1 MDTESEFELD
11 EFEFDGNQKYMGIM
25 PIRKYYASLFGIAH
39 WNIENDSLHYAGT
52 HCTGGMSG
60 THHLPDYADC
70 QDFSLDQIN
79 LYFEI
84 YDREIGAW
92 FEAERKFISK
102 SKKDRAFIRRFEL
115 DNWDEIMQMLQ
126 AQEDE
131 QENVI
136 KSLSEY

>member
-25 PIRKYYASLFGIAH
+25 PVRKYYASLFGIAH
-39 WNIENDSLHYAGT
+39 WNIENDSFDYAGT

-60 THHLPDYADC
+60 THYLPDYADC